1 MSKTCDVA
9 VVGATTLVGETL
21 VELLEQR
28 KFPLGQLY
36 LLDWGDAVAKRI
48 DFNQAKIA
56 VQDIAGFDFSKVGLA
71 LFCASEEITAE
82 FAPQAVEAGCVV
94 IDHSALYRNEP
105 DIPLVIPEINPQAI
119 AAYSQRGIIASPSA
133 VTIQMLLCVHPL
145 QTAVG
150 IEHISATVCAA
161 VSEFGRAG
169 VEELAGQTANLLNMR
184 PIESQ
189 VFSQQIAFNVLP
201 QVGGLEENGY
211 SIQEAGLV
219 RESRKI
225 LDDPSL
231 KVSPTILQVPV
242 FFGHGM
248 VLTIQTQKPIEPG
261 QAHKLLSKS
270 SALSVIEADAEV
282 PTAVTEAAA
291 NDAIYVG
298 RLRADISQEC
308 GVTLWAVGDNC
319 RKGAALNSVQIAEIL
334 VKDYL

>member
-1 MSKTCDVA
+1 M
-9 VVGATTLVGETL
+9 
-21 VELLEQR
+21 
-28 KFPLGQLY
+28 
-36 LLDWGDAVAKRI
+36 
-48 DFNQAKIA
+48 
-56 VQDIAGFDFSKVGLA
+56 
-71 LFCASEEITAE
+71 
-82 FAPQAVEAGCVV
+82 
-94 IDHSALYRNEP
+94 
-105 DIPLVIPEINPQAI
+105 
-119 AAYSQRGIIASPSA
+119 
-133 VTIQMLLCVHPL
+133 
-145 QTAVG
+145 
-150 IEHISATVCAA
+150 
-161 VSEFGRAG
+161 
-169 VEELAGQTANLLNMR
+169 EELAGQTANLLNMR

-189 VFSQQIAFNVLP
+189 VFSRQIAFNVLP
-201 QVGGLEENGY
+201 QVGDLEENGY

-225 LDDPSL
+225 LDEPAL

-270 SALSVIEADAEV
+270 SALSVVDANAEA
-282 PTAVTEAAA
+282 PTAVTDAAA

-319 RKGAALNSVQIAEIL
+319 RKGAALNGVQIAEIL

>member
-21 VELLEQR
+21 IDLLEQR

-36 LLDWGDAVAKRI
+36 LLDWGDAVGKRI

-56 VQDIAGFDFSKVGLA
+56 VQDIAGFDFSSVGVA

-82 FAPQAVEAGCVV
+82 VAPQAVEAGCVV

-105 DIPLVIPEINPQAI
+105 DVPLVIPEINPQAI
-119 AAYSQRGIIASPSA
+119 ADYSQRGIIASPSA
-133 VTIQMLLCVHPL
+133 ATIQMLLCVHPL
-145 QTAVG
+145 RTAVG

-161 VSEFGRAG
+161 VSEYGRAG
-169 VEELAGQTANLLNMR
+169 MEELAGQTANLLNMR

-189 VFSQQIAFNVLP
+189 VFSRQIAFNVLP
-201 QVGGLEENGY
+201 QVGDLEENGY

-225 LDDPSL
+225 LDEPAL

-270 SALSVIEADAEV
+270 SALSVVDANAEA
-282 PTAVTEAAA
+282 PTAVTDAAA

-319 RKGAALNSVQIAEIL
+319 RKGAALNGVQIAEIL

>member
-21 VELLEQR
+21 IDLLEQR

-36 LLDWGDAVAKRI
+36 LLDWGDAVGKRI

-56 VQDIAGFDFSKVGLA
+56 VQDIAGFDFSSVGVA

-105 DIPLVIPEINPQAI
+105 DVPLVIPEINPQAI
-119 AAYSQRGIIASPSA
+119 ADYSQRGIIASPSA
-133 VTIQMLLCVHPL
+133 ATIQMLLCVHPL
-145 QTAVG
+145 RTAVG

-161 VSEFGRAG
+161 VSEYGRAG
-169 VEELAGQTANLLNMR
+169 MEELAGQTANLLNMR

-189 VFSQQIAFNVLP
+189 VFSRQIAFNVLP

-219 RESRKI
+219 RESQKI

-270 SALSVIEADAEV
+270 SALSVAETDAEV

-319 RKGAALNSVQIAEIL
+319 RKGAALNGVQIAEIL

>member
-21 VELLEQR
+21 IDLLEQR

-36 LLDWGDAVAKRI
+36 LLDWGDAVGKRI

-56 VQDIAGFDFSKVGLA
+56 VQDIAGFDFSSVGVA

-82 FAPQAVEAGCVV
+82 VAPQAVEAGCVV

-105 DIPLVIPEINPQAI
+105 DVPLVIPEINPQAI
-119 AAYSQRGIIASPSA
+119 ADYSQRGIIACPSA
-133 VTIQMLLCVHPL
+133 ATIQMLLCVHPL
-145 QTAVG
+145 RTAVG

-161 VSEFGRAG
+161 VSEYGRAG
-169 VEELAGQTANLLNMR
+169 MEELAGQTANLLNMR

-189 VFSQQIAFNVLP
+189 VFSRQIAFNVLP
-201 QVGGLEENGY
+201 QVGDLEENGY

-225 LDDPSL
+225 LDEPAL

-270 SALSVIEADAEV
+270 SALSVVDANAEV
-282 PTAVTEAAA
+282 PTAVTDAAA

-319 RKGAALNSVQIAEIL
+319 RKGAALNGVQIAEIL

>member
-21 VELLEQR
+21 VEFLEQR

-36 LLDWGDAVAKRI
+36 LLDWGDAVGKRI
-48 DFNQAKIA
+48 SFNDSTIA
-56 VQDIAGFDFSKVGLA
+56 VQDIAGFDFSTAGLA
-71 LFCASEEITAE
+71 LFCASEDIAAE
-82 FAPQAVEAGCVV
+82 FVPRAVEADCVV

-119 AAYSQRGIIASPSA
+119 AAYSQRGIIASPA
-133 VTIQMLLCVHPL
+133 AATIQMLLCVHPL
-145 QTAVG
+145 HTAVG
-150 IEHISATVCAA
+150 IEHISVTVCTA

-169 VEELAGQTANLLNMR
+169 VEELAAQTANLLNVR

-189 VFSQQIAFNVLP
+189 VFPKQIAFNVLP
-201 QVGGLEENGY
+201 QVGELEASGY
-211 SIQEAGLV
+211 TKQEAYLV
-219 RESRKI
+219 QESQKV
-225 LDDPSL
+225 LDQAEL
-231 KVSPTILQVPV
+231 KVSPTFLQVPV

-248 VLTIQTQKPIEPG
+248 VLAIQTQKPL
-261 QAHKLLSKS
+261 KLEQVRDLLAKS
-270 SALSVIEADAEV
+270 SSLELVDDVAGA

-291 NDAIYVG
+291 NDVIYVG

-319 RKGAALNSVQIAEIL
+319 RKGAALNGVQIAEIL